1 MNASTSLISWL
12 LALLIVECLAVSAHA
27 SAQTQ
32 NDTAQGIA
40 KRVDAAVAVGE
51 CETAYA
57 LLEAA
62 GESGEAWAH
71 LVLGGLHEIGPCARD
86 DVRQAYK
93 SYQRA
98 VELGVCEAYA
108 RMGYLEPRL
117 TAGPDGTKLARQRY
131 RAAAL
136 CLATMDLSENEALS
150 FILRA
155 LMGHRGI
162 PEELHKA
169 LDWVRGIEQGSPEA
183 KTDLALKL
191 ANGWGDFPRLL
202 KTASMWLNQA
212 ARDGWAPA
220 GYELGIALVN
230 GTLGKTDVERG
241 LRELNM
247 VAVRGHR
254 EAKLTLGNIYLTDR
268 YGRFSAMK
276 AFIWLTRART
286 AGAKVD
292 PKMLAQL
299 ESRLSLEEKRWAQ
312 HHLDHPTLSV
322 RP

>member
-150 FILRA
+150 LILRA
-155 LMGHRGI
+155 LI
-162 PEELHKA
+162 P
-169 LDWVRGIEQGSPEA
+169 
-183 KTDLALKL
+183 
-191 ANGWGDFPRLL
+191 
-202 KTASMWLNQA
+202 
-212 ARDGWAPA
+212 
-220 GYELGIALVN
+220 
-230 GTLGKTDVERG
+230 TDVIHDTLAHFRRVMEASRSG
-241 LRELNM
+241 M
-247 VAVRGHR
+247 VRR
-254 EAKLTLGNIYLTDR
+254 S
-268 YGRFSAMK
+268 FQAMQQ
-276 AFIWLTRART
+276 ASTMA
-286 AGAKVD
+286 
-292 PKMLAQL
+292 
-299 ESRLSLEEKRWAQ
+299 S
-312 HHLDHPTLSV
+312 
-322 RP
+322 